1 MKRSQSTAR
10 RHLLRV
16 LALENSGRDPERL
29 AIKYRKMRQSAFA
42 FTRAS
47 PALFYDQVRLPHV
60 LARAPSIWI
69 CGDLHLE
76 NFGVVRGA
84 NGLPYFDIND
94 FDHAALALC
103 SWDIVRLLT
112 SVDLTLDRV
121 DVSPA
126 ERRRCAETFLT
137 RYSAALATGKALWLE
152 RRLASSAV
160 QQLLKRGE
168 RNAADPIRERTRKDH
183 KGRRRIVADGE
194 DALPLKPGDLRQ
206 VQAVLRR
213 VNRLGVVDRL
223 RLVDAARRVSGLAS
237 LGLTRFVALVARA
250 TEKRDLAVVDIK
262 IARPSLV
269 PNSKHQKR
277 WKREAERVVAIETA
291 LQAVPP
297 GVLVAASLGTE
308 SFVVRDL
315 QPRQEKITA
324 KSVVGSRR
332 EFRAL
337 LRELGDLVAWAHL
350 RGAERWGADSTEA
363 LVRFG
368 SRTDWQR
375 AAVKTAFGAALK
387 TRKSY
392 LEFKADVPVKFLG

>member
-1 MKRSQSTAR
+1 
-10 RHLLRV
+10 
-16 LALENSGRDPERL
+16 
-29 AIKYRKMRQSAFA
+29 MRESAFA

-47 PALFYDQVRLPHV
+47 PALFYDQVRLPPV

-103 SWDIVRLLT
+103 SWDVVRLLT

-121 DVSPA
+121 DVSRV

-152 RRLASSAV
+152 RRLASSAI
-160 QQLLKRGE
+160 QQLLKRAE
-168 RNAADPIRERTRKDH
+168 RNAGDPIRERTRKDH

-206 VQAVLRR
+206 VQAVLRQ
-213 VNRLGVVDRL
+213 LGFVDRL

-250 TEKRDLAVVDIK
+250 NKKRALAVVDIK

-269 PNSKHQKR
+269 PHSKHQKR

-297 GVLVAASLGTE
+297 GVLAAASQGTE
-308 SFVVRDL
+308 SFVVRNL
-315 QPRQEKITA
+315 QPRQDKITA

-337 LRELGDLVAWAHL
+337 LGDLGDLVAWAHL

-363 LVRFG
+363 LVRLG

-375 AAVKTAFGAALK
+375 AAVKTALGAALK

-392 LEFKADVPVKFLG
+392 LQFKKLRDVRVELRR